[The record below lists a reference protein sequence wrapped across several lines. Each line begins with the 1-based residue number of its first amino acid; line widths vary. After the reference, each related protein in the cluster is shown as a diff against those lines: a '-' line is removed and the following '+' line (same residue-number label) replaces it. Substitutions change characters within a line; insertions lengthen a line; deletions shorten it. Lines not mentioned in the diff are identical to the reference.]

1 MTMKFEACDPRF
13 NALLRQD
20 SVLECL
26 ASPAVWAEG
35 PVWLPIEDA
44 VVFSDV
50 KANRMYRWDR
60 AGNVV
65 VFREQSNFSN
75 GNTLDRQG
83 RLISCE
89 HGRRGISRTDADGVA
104 RILVDRFDGKR
115 LNSPNDVVVK
125 SDGSLWF
132 SDPPYGIIG
141 DVEGFKSESQVIGCY
156 VYRFD
161 PATDEITAVA
171 TDVQR
176 PNGLAFSPDESR
188 LYVADMSIVD
198 FPTQGRRHLAA
209 YDVVDGRRLANPRVI
224 AQIEPG
230 IPDGFRVDSAG
241 NIFCS
246 CEDGIIVL
254 DGDGKTLG
262 KIFVPERVSNCT
274 FGGPDQ
280 DELFI
285 TATTS
290 LYRARLATTG
300 CQYSHL
306 LNERN

>member
-1 MTMKFEACDPRF
+1 MKFEAYDQRF
-13 NALLRQD
+13 NALLRAD
-20 SVLECL
+20 SRLECL
-26 ASPAVWAEG
+26 ASPARWAEG
-35 PVWLPIEDA
+35 PVWLPGEDA

-50 KANRMYRWDR
+50 KANRMYRWNRDGR
-60 AGNVV
+60 ITI
-65 VFREQSNFSN
+65 FREQANYAN

-89 HGRRGISRTDADGVA
+89 HGRRGVSRTDSDGVA

-132 SDPPYGIIG
+132 SDPPYGIVG
-141 DVEGFKSESQVIGCY
+141 DAEGFKSESQIIGCY

-161 PATDEITAVA
+161 PETGEITAVA

-198 FPTQGRRHLAA
+198 FPLQGRRHLLV
-209 YDVVDGRRLANPRVI
+209 YDVIEGRRLSNPRVL

-230 IPDGFRVDSAG
+230 IPDGFRVDQCG

-246 CEDGIIVL
+246 CEDGILVL
-254 DGDGKTLG
+254 AGDGQRIG
-262 KIFVPERVSNCT
+262 KIGVPERVSNCT
-274 FGGPDQ
+274 FGGPAQ

-290 LYRARLATTG
+290 LYRVRLATQG

-306 LNERN
+306 LHE

>member
-1 MTMKFEACDPRF
+1 MTMKFEVYDPRF
-13 NALLRQD
+13 NALLRTD
-20 SVLECL
+20 STLECL

-35 PVWLPIEDA
+35 PVWLPRADA

-50 KANRMYRWDR
+50 KANRMYCWKRS
-60 AGNVV
+60 GTVE
-65 VFREQSNFSN
+65 VFREASNFAN

-83 RLISCE
+83 RLITCE
-89 HGRRGISRTDADGVA
+89 HGRRGISRTDDDGVA

-125 SDGSLWF
+125 SDGSIWF
-132 SDPPYGIIG
+132 SDPPYGIVG
-141 DVEGFKSESQVIGCY
+141 DAEGYRSESQVIGCY

-161 PATDEITAVA
+161 PPTGAITAVA

-176 PNGLAFSPDESR
+176 PNGLAFSPDESH

-198 FPTQGRRHLAA
+198 FPTQGRRHLAR
-209 YDVVDGRRLANPRVI
+209 YDVVDGRTLANPRVV
-224 AQIEPG
+224 AQIAPG
-230 IPDGFRVDSAG
+230 IPDGFRIDAQG
-241 NIFCS
+241 HIFCS
-246 CEDGIIVL
+246 CEDGIVVL
-254 DGDGKTLG
+254 DAEGTLLG

-274 FGGPDQ
+274 FGGAAQ

-290 LYRARLATTG
+290 LYRIRLATCG
-300 CQYSHL
+300 CQYTHL
-306 LNERN
+306 LGGRH

>member
-1 MTMKFEACDPRF
+1 MPGFARP
-13 NALLRQD
+13 
-20 SVLECL
+20 
-26 ASPAVWAEG
+26 AEG
-35 PVWLPIEDA
+35 PVWLPGEDA

-50 KANRMYRWDR
+50 KANRMYRWNRD
-60 AGNVV
+60 GKITI
-65 VFREQSNFSN
+65 FREQANYAN

-89 HGRRGISRTDADGVA
+89 HGRRGVSRTDSDGVA

-132 SDPPYGIIG
+132 SDPPYGIVG
-141 DVEGFKSESQVIGCY
+141 DAEGFKSESQIIGCY

-161 PATDEITAVA
+161 PETGEITAVA

-198 FPTQGRRHLAA
+198 FPLQGRRHLLV
-209 YDVVDGRRLANPRVI
+209 YDVIEGRRLSNPRVL

-230 IPDGFRVDSAG
+230 IPDGFRVDQCG

-246 CEDGIIVL
+246 CEDGILVL
-254 DGDGKTLG
+254 AGDGQRIG
-262 KIFVPERVSNCT
+262 KIGVPERVSNCT
-274 FGGPDQ
+274 FGGPAQ

-290 LYRARLATTG
+290 LYRVRLATQG

-306 LNERN
+306 LHE

>member
-1 MTMKFEACDPRF
+1 MKFEAYDLRF
-13 NALLRQD
+13 NALLQKN
-20 SVLECL
+20 SELECL
-26 ASPAVWAEG
+26 TSLAVWAEG
-35 PVWLPIEDA
+35 PVWLPREDA

-50 KANRMYRWDR
+50 KANRMYRWER
-60 AGNVV
+60 SGKVA
-65 VFREQSNFSN
+65 VFREQSNYAN

-115 LNSPNDVVVK
+115 FNSPNDVVVK
-125 SDGSLWF
+125 SDGSIWF
-132 SDPPYGIIG
+132 SDPPYGILG
-141 DVEGFKSESQVIGCY
+141 DVEGYKSESQIVGCY

-161 PATDEITAVA
+161 PSSDEISAVA

-198 FPTQGRRHLAA
+198 FPTQGRRHLAV
-209 YDVVDGRRLANPRVI
+209 YEVVDGQRLVNPRVLASI
-224 AQIEPG
+224 TPG
-230 IPDGFRVDSAG
+230 IPDGFRVDRAG
-241 NIFCS
+241 HLFCS
-246 CEDGIIVL
+246 CEDGILVL
-254 DGDGKTLG
+254 DSDGKRLG
-262 KIFVPERVSNCT
+262 KIIVPERVSNCT
-274 FGGPDQ
+274 FGGPNQ

-290 LYRARLATTG
+290 LYRVCLATQG

>member
-1 MTMKFEACDPRF
+1 MKFEAYDQQF
-13 NALLRQD
+13 NALLRAD

-26 ASPAVWAEG
+26 ASPARWAEG
-35 PVWLPIEDA
+35 PVWLPGADA

-50 KANRMYRWDR
+50 KANRMYRWNRD
-60 AGNVV
+60 GKITI
-65 VFREQSNFSN
+65 FREQANYAN

-89 HGRRGISRTDADGVA
+89 HGRRGVSRTDSDGVA

-132 SDPPYGIIG
+132 SDPPYGIVG
-141 DVEGFKSESQVIGCY
+141 DAEGFKSESQIIGCY

-161 PATDEITAVA
+161 PETGEITAVA

-198 FPTQGRRHLAA
+198 FPLQGRRHLAV
-209 YDVVDGRRLANPRVI
+209 YDVVAGRQLANPRVL
-224 AQIEPG
+224 AQIVPG
-230 IPDGFRVDSAG
+230 IPDGLRVDRVD

-246 CEDGIIVL
+246 CEDGVLVL
-254 DGDGKTLG
+254 DGDGQRMG
-262 KIFVPERVSNCT
+262 KIGVPERVSNCT
-274 FGGPDQ
+274 FGGPAQ

-290 LYRARLATTG
+290 LYRVRLATRG

-306 LNERN
+306 LGEHI